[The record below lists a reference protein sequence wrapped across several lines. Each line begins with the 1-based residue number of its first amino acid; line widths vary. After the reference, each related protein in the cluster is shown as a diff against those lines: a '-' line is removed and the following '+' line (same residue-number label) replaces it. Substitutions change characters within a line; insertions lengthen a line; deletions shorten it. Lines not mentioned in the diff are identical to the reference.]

1 MCLESAVVPPGIYT
15 RHCGN
20 LAGLYWG
27 SLAHLPPTPAPQTV
41 GPWRGGRAF
50 ICVSMSVS
58 LVHDMHSVNVWWM
71 NVSLTTT
78 SEIPWANR
86 NTCYFLSLWV
96 PNSGQLGHTNVES
109 TQKEEPKPV
118 RVKGCLCFCLLKLPK
133 WQTCDSFHSPHVKIL
148 RDLLI
153 LTYSTYLEF
162 FCMVF
167 TAVISDE
174 SICI

>member
-27 SLAHLPPTPAPQTV
+27 FLAHLPPSPAPQTV
-41 GPWRGGRAF
+41 GPSRGGRAF

-109 TQKEEPKPV
+109 TRKKNQNPWGWRDACASTSWSFRNDR
-118 RVKGCLCFCLLKLPK
+118 RVIHFIPLMLRFLE
-133 WQTCDSFHSPHVKIL
+133 TCW
-148 RDLLI
+148 
-153 LTYSTYLEF
+153 
-162 FCMVF
+162 C
-167 TAVISDE
+167 
-174 SICI
+174 